1 MAQEATRVPNGV
13 TVLLG
18 RVLFSSIF
26 LLAGSNHFS
35 KQTIAFAASQG
46 VPLASVAVP
55 LSGILA
61 LAGGLSIL
69 LGYRA
74 KVGAWLIALFL
85 IPVSLT
91 MHQFWAVHDPMMA
104 QLQVVM
110 FHEKCRHARGRIAN
124 FAVRGGTVESRC
136 SPLAVSLMAWGE
148 SGNEENEH
156 AQNCN
161 CDRQHAA
168 GPQQ

>member
-1 MAQEATRVPNGV
+1 MAAGSTAISYGVEARSVPKGV
-13 TVLLG
+13 AVLLG
-18 RVLFSSIF
+18 RFLFSLIF

-46 VPLASVAVP
+46 VPLASAFVP

-85 IPVSLT
+85 IPVTLT
-91 MHQFWAVHDPMMA
+91 MHKFWAVHDPMVA
-104 QLQVVM
+104 QLQMVM
-110 FHEKCRHARGRIAN
+110 FMKNVAMLGSALLISQ
-124 FAVRGGTVESRC
+124 FG
-136 SPLAVSLMAWGE
+136 
-148 SGNEENEH
+148 
-156 AQNCN
+156 
-161 CDRQHAA
+161 A
-168 GPQQ
+168 GPLSLDARRSR